1 MANLWSR
8 RISFL
13 FHMRSP
19 DTWSPN
25 LFLAFT
31 LIVPSF
37 TSYSPVTLNFFVIHT
52 QPPAHM
58 LLSPPGLCVLLSP
71 WRVPFPP
78 SRADPFSTLP
88 QQCFPPTHQASIVIP
103 RLCCF
108 CLFMSLFCQLDHEFF
123 GTWAVSYLPLNPHS
137 PHTWHRASR
146 EWLLMTPSEKVSLFS
161 PFLFHPVCKLVPFCS
176 LGLYKNVLLLG
187 SLSIQHSICE
197 QREASQRGA
206 KKALT
211 SQPFQEGML
220 YVNTRWTC
228 VQIHN
233 SFLNSISEL
242 SRFSSKLYL
251 LLISLD
257 IVCKAVLN
265 Y

>member
-1 MANLWSR
+1 
-8 RISFL
+8 
-13 FHMRSP
+13 
-19 DTWSPN
+19 
-25 LFLAFT
+25 
-31 LIVPSF
+31 
-37 TSYSPVTLNFFVIHT
+37 
-52 QPPAHM
+52 
-58 LLSPPGLCVLLSP
+58 
-71 WRVPFPP
+71 
-78 SRADPFSTLP
+78 
-88 QQCFPPTHQASIVIP
+88 
-103 RLCCF
+103 
-108 CLFMSLFCQLDHEFF
+108 
-123 GTWAVSYLPLNPHS
+123 
-137 PHTWHRASR
+137 
-146 EWLLMTPSEKVSLFS
+146 MTPSEKVSLFS
-161 PFLFHPVCKLVPFCS
+161 PFLFHPVCKWVPFCS

-187 SLSIQHSICE
+187 NLSIQHSICE

-206 KKALT
+206 KKAPT

-265 Y
+265 YKQYCLLARTTTREMSRGQTLEFNGAKCQEGNTSARALSQGYAQR